1 MFRVN
6 NKDTNNIYLLNVEY
20 KQIAIEKQKN
30 FYIVKVACMVDKKKI
45 FMDWFCY
52 KLIVLIK

>member
-6 NKDTNNIYLLNVEY
+6 NEDTNNIYLPNVEY

-30 FYIVKVACMVDKKKI
+30 FYIVKVACVVDKKKI
-45 FMDWFCY
+45 FMD
-52 KLIVLIK
+52 